1 MTALCFG
8 VPHLHHPQGDK
19 QKDLKA
25 RKIYYKS
32 NSSILAANVDLLFYT
47 KCD

>member
-1 MTALCFG
+1 M
-8 VPHLHHPQGDK
+8 PHLYHSQGDQ

-25 RKIYYKS
+25 RKIYYTS

-47 KCD
+47 KYD